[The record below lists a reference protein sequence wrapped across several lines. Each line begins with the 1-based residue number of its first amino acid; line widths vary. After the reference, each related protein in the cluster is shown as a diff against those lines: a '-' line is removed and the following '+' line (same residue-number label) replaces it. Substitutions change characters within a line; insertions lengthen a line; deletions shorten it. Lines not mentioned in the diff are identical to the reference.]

1 MQGNGP
7 FLHIPIWGVFI
18 GTLLLVLFSV
28 EAGYRWARY
37 KQARSRQE
45 MEAPVGA
52 MVGAT
57 LGLLAFLLAITF
69 AMAADSFHAR
79 RVALL
84 DEVNAIRTAYLRAD
98 LIVEP
103 LRTESRKLL
112 LEYVDERLHWVG
124 EGSKAQ
130 TSQSSKELHDRLWAQ
145 VAAVDFNSNPDVVS
159 LFVESVNKVLDLH
172 AERILVRE
180 RSRIPGTVW
189 VVLYLVAVLTLAAMG
204 YHGGIAGTSRS
215 PVMLVVALAFS
226 LVIVLI
232 ADLDRPGEGLINV
245 SQQMMIDLRDSLA
258 DSKPSATAHK
268 QEAGNQ

>member
-103 LRTESRKLL
+103 FRTESRKLL

-145 VAAVDFNSNPDVVS
+145 TAAVDFNSSPDVVS
-159 LFVESVNKVLDLH
+159 LFVESMNKVIDLH

-204 YHGGIAGTSRS
+204 YHGGVAGTSRS